1 MTNELDETLALIRD
15 QASRLLTSS
24 AQPDY
29 LKSLLDKPA
38 SFDRTHWGAAVEQVW
53 PAIAVPESAGGIG
66 LGWRGLCALMEEIG
80 KKTVSLPLIANA
92 VTSASLLANTDQALI
107 ERYVGP
113 LASGEL
119 IACLAFSEPGES
131 GLPTRSAVR
140 WQDGALSGSKSVTA
154 FAAVADVALVQASVD
169 GELVLLVVELDQ
181 PGVLRHIEPTFDNAR
196 ANASLVFSKAQAS
209 RLSLADAYQVFQ
221 QALALSA
228 LATAFEQ
235 IGGSAACLTMA
246 RDYALERT
254 AFGQPIGR
262 FQAIKHKVA
271 DMYSRL
277 EIARGCASDALEAL
291 ELNEPMANA
300 LAASARLGGTE
311 AFEFAARENIQIHG
325 GLGVTWEAMPHHYYR
340 RARSLA
346 LELGSPPF
354 WRDHLLSQ
362 LGFDATSNKATP

>member
-15 QASRLLTSS
+15 QASRLFNSS
-24 AQPDY
+24 AQPHY

-66 LGWRGLCALMEEIG
+66 LGWRGLCVLMEELG

-92 VTSASLLANTDQALI
+92 VTTATLLANTDQTLI
-107 ERYVGP
+107 DRYVGL

-131 GLPTRSAVR
+131 GLPACSTLR
-140 WQDGALSGSKSVTA
+140 WKDGALTGRKSVTA
-154 FAAVADVALVQASVD
+154 FAAVADIALAQANVD
-169 GELVLLVVELDQ
+169 GELVLLLIELDQ

-196 ANASLVFSKAQAS
+196 ASASLVFTHAVAS
-209 RLSLADAYQVFQ
+209 RLSLADAYQAFER
-221 QALALSA
+221 ALGLAA

-246 RDYALERT
+246 RDYALERS

-277 EIARGCASDALEAL
+277 EIARGCAFDALDAVEQT
-291 ELNEPMANA
+291 EPLANA
-300 LAASARLGGTE
+300 LTAAARLGATE

-325 GLGVTWEAMPHHYYR
+325 GLGVTWETMPHHYYR

-346 LELGSPPF
+346 LELGSTPF
-354 WRDHLLSQ
+354 WRDQLLTQ
-362 LGFDATSNKATP
+362 VGFDATAQ